1 MRRDGFTLMELVVT
15 MACAGIVALVAF
27 GVWKGLHGDYVRLQ
41 RDYQT
46 STGALLQ
53 DLIQTKN
60 RVVVN
65 PDPATVNKR
74 F

>member
-1 MRRDGFTLMELVVT
+1 MRRDGFTLMELVVA
-15 MACAGIVALVAF
+15 MACAGIVTLVAL
-27 GVWKGLHGDYVRLQ
+27 GVWKNLHGDYVRLQ
-41 RDYQT
+41 REYQA
-46 STGALLQ
+46 SSGQLLQ
-53 DLIQTKN
+53 DLTQTKK

>member
-1 MRRDGFTLMELVVT
+1 MELMVT

-27 GVWKGLHGDYVRLQ
+27 GVWKGMHGDYVRLQ

-60 RVVVN
+60 RVVVS
-65 PDPATVNKR
+65 PDPNSISNR
-74 F
+74 Y

>member
-1 MRRDGFTLMELVVT
+1 MELVVA
-15 MACAGIVALVAF
+15 MACAGIVTLVAL
-27 GVWKGLHGDYVRLQ
+27 GVWKHLHGDYVRLQ

-46 STGALLQ
+46 SSGQMLQ
-53 DLIQTKN
+53 NLIQTKN

-65 PDPATVNKR
+65 PDPNTIQTR